1 MQVNV
6 TLPPNCEQISAYEA
20 TTPPDAA
27 TCGVR
32 GCRTVAAVRM
42 VIPQSRFEA
51 DGVEHSKDPS
61 TFDTCEWH
69 WPRMRDACVRNGH
82 RIVDTTGDL
91 AQLAADYPHCT
102 IFASDGGRLF
112 ASARVNGSMQGVTV
126 DAWLVGQLR
135 VQLEQ
140 HMSACYG

>member
-1 MQVNV
+1 
-6 TLPPNCEQISAYEA
+6 
-20 TTPPDAA
+20 
-27 TCGVR
+27 
-32 GCRTVAAVRM
+32 
-42 VIPQSRFEA
+42 
-51 DGVEHSKDPS
+51 
-61 TFDTCEWH
+61 
-69 WPRMRDACVRNGH
+69 MRDACVRNGH